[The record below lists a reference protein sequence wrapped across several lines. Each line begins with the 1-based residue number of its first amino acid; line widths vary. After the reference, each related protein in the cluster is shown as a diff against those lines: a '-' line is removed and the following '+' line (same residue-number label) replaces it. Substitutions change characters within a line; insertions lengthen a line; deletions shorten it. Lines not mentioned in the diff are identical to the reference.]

1 MNDEL
6 IDHVRRLCAGE
17 SLPPGAVPAPVLD
30 ELGLALEN
38 GRLPDPPELLDSNA
52 IRDGL
57 NLAGAHLARCDTL
70 FSVGSTN
77 TWQLERVGEPDF
89 HGSVCLAERQVAGR
103 GRRGRQWVS
112 PFGRNIYMSV
122 GWKIPRKVPV
132 AGLSIVAGMAI
143 AGALRDLGVAG
154 VGLKWPND
162 LLLAGR
168 KLGGILV
175 ELAAPTAHHHV
186 VVIGCGIN
194 VHLSEAHGAQVE
206 QAFSTLPDDIGQSR
220 NAIVGALLESLLP
233 ALDYFGREGF
243 GPFAAAWA
251 DYDSF
256 AGESLVVLLGEER
269 VEGRNLGIDES
280 GNLLLETGHGTK
292 MFNAG
297 EVSVRRAV
305 S

>member
-6 IDHVRRLCAGE
+6 IDDVRRLCAGE

-30 ELGLALEN
+30 ELGLVIEN
-38 GRLPDPPELLDSNA
+38 GRLADPPELLEAGA
-52 IRDGL
+52 IRAAL
-57 NLAGAHLARCDTL
+57 NLAAPHLARCDTL

-77 TWQLERVGEPDF
+77 TWQLGRVAEPDF

-103 GRRGRQWVS
+103 GRRGRHWVS

-122 GWKIPRKVPV
+122 GWKVPRNVSV

-143 AGALRDLGVAG
+143 AGALRDLGVAA

-162 LLLAGR
+162 LLLGGR

-175 ELAAPTAHHHV
+175 ELAAPTAHHHL

-194 VHLSEAHGAQVE
+194 IHLNEAHGAQVE
-206 QAFSTLPDDIGQSR
+206 QAFTTLPDDIGQSR

-233 ALDYFGREGF
+233 ALDHFGREGF
-243 GPFAAAWA
+243 APFAAAWA
-251 DYDSF
+251 DYDCF
-256 AGESLVVLLGEER
+256 AGESLVVHLAERR

-280 GNLLLETGHGTK
+280 GNLLLETADGAEA
-292 MFNAG
+292 FNAG
-297 EVSVRRAV
+297 EVSVRRVA